1 MAAMRLPIGH
11 CSTRSSIPQPVHRGC
26 RSTTVAALA
35 SASRSTPAWSSSPMA
50 PKIPSA
56 ASSAFSPAIPVPA
69 FFATPMLVILARS
82 SSLLLTTSI
91 SPCSRCGEIDV
102 VAGIGDAGRLG
113 RFKAVRGSPTP
124 VQRARDRHGYFCGT
138 LRIGLLIHRNR
149 MQKLIECV
157 PNFSEGR
164 DQNVIRQITD
174 AVKSTDGVSLLDIDP
189 GASTNRT
196 VVTFVGSPDA
206 AVEAAFR
213 AIKKAAE
220 LIDMRK
226 HKGAHPRMGATDVC
240 PFIPVS
246 NVSWDEAVECARK
259 LGKRV
264 SEELKIPVY
273 LYEKAAKDNAR
284 SNLAVIR
291 AGEYEGFFEKI
302 KQPEWKPDF
311 GPAVFNKNSGA
322 TVIGVRDFLVAY
334 NANLNTKS
342 VRRANSVAFDVREQ
356 GRVKTEDGTPSG
368 KPVLGLN
375 GEPVRIPGILKHV
388 KAIGWFVKEYGI
400 AQVSMNLTNIEETPL
415 HVAFDACVQAAA
427 ERGLRVTGSEIVGMV
442 PKKSLVDAGRY
453 FLRKQRCSEGAS
465 EEELM
470 DIAIRSMGL
479 GELKPFDPIEKVI
492 ELKIQSTESKKSLVK
507 MNMREFCNETLSD
520 SPAPGGGSVA
530 ALMGALGASL
540 GGMVAN
546 LSAGKRGWDDK
557 LEYFSDWAVKAQQLK
572 DELLSLV
579 DEDTAAFNKVIDSFA
594 LPKASAEEKTAR
606 SAAIEAA
613 TKYAAEVPVKVMET
627 ASRSYALLAEMAE
640 RGNPASVS
648 DVGVGALAIRACID
662 GAALNVRINLANLK
676 DEKFK
681 SDLQKKVR
689 KLQADSESA
698 FKKIDQIVQ
707 SKLT

>member
-1 MAAMRLPIGH
+1 
-11 CSTRSSIPQPVHRGC
+11 
-26 RSTTVAALA
+26 
-35 SASRSTPAWSSSPMA
+35 
-50 PKIPSA
+50 
-56 ASSAFSPAIPVPA
+56 
-69 FFATPMLVILARS
+69 
-82 SSLLLTTSI
+82 
-91 SPCSRCGEIDV
+91 
-102 VAGIGDAGRLG
+102 
-113 RFKAVRGSPTP
+113 
-124 VQRARDRHGYFCGT
+124 
-138 LRIGLLIHRNR
+138 

-174 AVKSTDGVSLLDIDP
+174 AIESVDGVSLLDVDP

-196 VVTFVGSPDA
+196 VVTLVGSPDV

-246 NVSWDEAVECARK
+246 NVSWEEAIACANR

-264 SEELKIPVY
+264 GDELKIPVY
-273 LYEKAAKDNAR
+273 LYEKAAKNKSR
-284 SNLAVIR
+284 SNLSLVR

-302 KQPEWKPDF
+302 RRPEWKPDF
-311 GPAVFNKNSGA
+311 GPAVFNERSGG

-356 GRVKTEDGTPSG
+356 GRPKTEDGMPWG
-368 KPVLGLN
+368 KPALDAN
-375 GEPVRIPGILKHV
+375 GEPIRIPGMLKHV
-388 KAIGWFVKEYGI
+388 KAIGWFVEEYGI

-415 HVAFDACVQAAA
+415 HAAFDACCESAAK
-427 ERGLRVTGSEIVGMV
+427 RGLRVTGSEIVGMV
-442 PKKSLVDAGRY
+442 PKRCLVDAGRY
-453 FLRKQRCSEGAS
+453 FLRKQRWSEGAS
-465 EEELM
+465 EEELI
-470 DIAIRSMGL
+470 DVAVRSMGL
-479 GELKPFDPIEKVI
+479 SELKPFDPKEKVI
-492 ELKIQSTESKKSLVK
+492 EFKIEAGESKNSLAK
-507 MNMREFCNETLSD
+507 MNLREFCNETLSD

-557 LEYFSDWAVKAQQLK
+557 LEYFSDCAVKAQRLK

-579 DEDTAAFNKVIDSFA
+579 DEDTAAFNKVMDAFA
-594 LPKASAEEKTAR
+594 LPKESAEEKAAR
-606 SAAIEAA
+606 TAAIEQAN
-613 TKYAAEVPVKVMET
+613 KYAAEVPLKVMET
-627 ASRSYALLAEMAE
+627 ASKSYALLAEMGE
-640 RGNPASVS
+640 KGNPGSVS
-648 DVGVGALAIRACID
+648 DVGVGALATRACIE
-662 GAALNVRINLANLK
+662 GAALNVRINLAQLK

-681 SDLQKKVR
+681 STLAERARNVC
-689 KLQADSESA
+689 ADSVARFEE
-698 FKKIDQIVQ
+698 I
-707 SKLT
+707 SKVVECKLSKS

>member
-1 MAAMRLPIGH
+1 
-11 CSTRSSIPQPVHRGC
+11 
-26 RSTTVAALA
+26 
-35 SASRSTPAWSSSPMA
+35 
-50 PKIPSA
+50 
-56 ASSAFSPAIPVPA
+56 
-69 FFATPMLVILARS
+69 
-82 SSLLLTTSI
+82 
-91 SPCSRCGEIDV
+91 
-102 VAGIGDAGRLG
+102 
-113 RFKAVRGSPTP
+113 
-124 VQRARDRHGYFCGT
+124 
-138 LRIGLLIHRNR
+138 

-174 AVKSTDGVSLLDIDP
+174 SIESVDGVSLLDVDP

-196 VVTFVGSPDA
+196 VVTFVGNPEA

-213 AIKKAAE
+213 GIKKAAG

-246 NVSWDEAVECARK
+246 NVSWEQANACANK

-264 SEELKIPVY
+264 GEELKIPVY
-273 LYEKAAKDNAR
+273 LYEKAAKDKSR
-284 SNLAVIR
+284 TNLSVIR

-302 KQPEWKPDF
+302 KQSEWKPDF
-311 GPAVFNKNSGA
+311 GPAVFNEKSGA

-334 NANLNTKS
+334 NVNLNTKS
-342 VRRANSVAFDVREQ
+342 VRRATSVAFDVREQ

-368 KPVLGLN
+368 KPVLDSN
-375 GEPVRIPGILKHV
+375 GEPVRIPGMLKHV

-400 AQVSMNLTNIEETPL
+400 AQVSINLTNIEETPL
-415 HVAFDACVQAAA
+415 HVAFDACVESATK
-427 ERGLRVTGSEIVGMV
+427 RGLRVTGSEIVGMV

-453 FLRKQRCSEGAS
+453 FLRKQRWSEGAS
-465 EEELM
+465 EEELI

-479 GELKPFDPIEKVI
+479 SELKPFDPKEKVI
-492 ELKIQSTESKKSLVK
+492 ELKIESAGQKPSLAK
-507 MNMREFCNETLSD
+507 MNLREFCNETLSD

-579 DEDTAAFNKVIDSFA
+579 DEDTAAFNRVMDAFG
-594 LPKASAEEKTAR
+594 LPRGSAEEKEAR
-606 SAAIEAA
+606 AAVIEGA
-613 TKYAAEVPVKVMET
+613 TQYAAQVPLKVMQT
-627 ASRSYALLAEMAE
+627 ALKSYALLAEMAE
-640 RGNPASVS
+640 KGNPASVS
-648 DVGVGALAIRACID
+648 DVGVGALAIRACIE
-662 GAALNVRINLANLK
+662 GAALNVRINLGQLK
-676 DEKFK
+676 DERFK
-681 SDLQKKVR
+681 TDLQHKVR
-689 KLQADSESA
+689 KTNADSEA
-698 FKKIDQIVQ
+698 QFKTIIEVVE
-707 SKLT
+707 SKLSKS

>member
-1 MAAMRLPIGH
+1 
-11 CSTRSSIPQPVHRGC
+11 
-26 RSTTVAALA
+26 
-35 SASRSTPAWSSSPMA
+35 
-50 PKIPSA
+50 
-56 ASSAFSPAIPVPA
+56 
-69 FFATPMLVILARS
+69 
-82 SSLLLTTSI
+82 
-91 SPCSRCGEIDV
+91 
-102 VAGIGDAGRLG
+102 
-113 RFKAVRGSPTP
+113 
-124 VQRARDRHGYFCGT
+124 
-138 LRIGLLIHRNR
+138 

-164 DQNVIRQITD
+164 DQNIIRQITD
-174 AVKSTDGVSLLDIDP
+174 AIESVDGVSLLDVDP

-196 VVTFVGSPDA
+196 VVTFVGNPDA

-213 AIKKAAE
+213 AVKKAAE

-226 HKGAHPRMGATDVC
+226 QKGAHPRMGATDVC

-246 NVSWDEAVECARK
+246 NVTWDEAIACANR

-264 SEELKIPVY
+264 GDELKIPVY
-273 LYEKAAKDNAR
+273 LYERAARDKSR
-284 SNLAVIR
+284 SNLSVIR

-311 GPAVFNKNSGA
+311 GPGVFNEKSGG

-334 NANLNTKS
+334 NVNLNTKS

-368 KPVLGLN
+368 KTVLDAN
-375 GEPVRIPGILKHV
+375 GDPIRIPGMLKHV

-415 HVAFDACVQAAA
+415 HAAFDACCESAAG
-427 ERGLRVTGSEIVGMV
+427 RGLRVTGSEIVGML

-453 FLRKQRCSEGAS
+453 FLRKQKWSEGVS
-465 EEELM
+465 EEELIE
-470 DIAIRSMGL
+470 IAVRSMGL
-479 GELKPFDPIEKVI
+479 SELKPFDPKEKVI
-492 ELKIQSTESKKSLVK
+492 EFKIESGDSKKSLVK
-507 MNMREFCNETLSD
+507 MNLREFCNETLSD

-557 LEYFSDWAVKAQQLK
+557 LEYFSNWAVKAQQLK

-579 DEDTAAFNKVIDSFA
+579 DEDTAAFNKVMDAFA
-594 LPKASAEEKTAR
+594 LTKESAEEKAGR
-606 SAAIEAA
+606 AAAIEQA
-613 TKYAAEVPVKVMET
+613 TKYAAEVPLKVMET
-627 ASRSYALLAEMAE
+627 ASKSYELLAEMAE
-640 RGNPASVS
+640 SGNPASVS
-648 DVGVGALAIRACID
+648 DVGVGALATRACVE
-662 GAALNVRINLANLK
+662 GAALNVRINLAQLK

-681 SDLQKKVR
+681 TALAEKIR
-689 KLQADSESA
+689 NLSA
-698 FKKIDQIVQ
+698 ASVAKFKEISQVVE
-707 SKLT
+707 SKLGKS